1 MKDDG
6 LDLIIIEEWAT
17 ISDEQINYVVEDHQ
31 RLIDLIEKGGGT
43 ILPRRM
49 PNKHRANMMINL
61 WYLLRGMDKTHPA
74 STNPNP

>member
-31 RLIDLIEKGGGT
+31 RLIDLIEKGGG
-43 ILPRRM
+43 IMIPRRM
-49 PNKHRANMMINL
+49 PNKHHANMMINL
-61 WYLLRGMDKTHPA
+61 WYLLRGMDKTHPT
-74 STNPNP
+74 STNPNL